1 MWLKFHVFL
10 LYLFLQIVGFAMV
23 CWTHDFDLES
33 MTIEELEDICISRGF
48 ELVKEIDPDT
58 GAPKEFSKEEYIEA
72 AKQCLDIEAEMED
85 ILQKHP
91 ELIEEIQAETEKMKL
106 EQEKLE
112 NKLSDMK
119 QLLNETT
126 KEHELPDEYEHI
138 FDELDQT
145 EKDDQQLEVID
156 AWLRSQNLNE
166 YGDREGS
173 VYTGGTPLFDEQTGK
188 TVNRLNYLLKMF
200 PEKPWMKDEHDQDNT
215 IESCAPSEEST
226 TDENDNKIEAAEER
240 NKPTEGTGV
249 VSDKPSDVEIL
260 SLDDIL
266 EQFKTKIL
274 NDLTFVVDLVL
285 PKQLREP
292 LMQVMRPM
300 VRIIRQGVLTTYD
313 MVKRYTGLILKEIN
327 DRADENK
334 NNESSVVAAKE

>member
-1 MWLKFHVFL
+1 
-10 LYLFLQIVGFAMV
+10 MV

-33 MTIEELEDICISRGF
+33 MTIEELEDLCISRGF

-72 AKQCLDIEAEMED
+72 AKQCLEIEAEMED

-91 ELIEEIQAETEKMKL
+91 ELLEEIQAETEKMKL

-112 NKLSDMK
+112 NELSGMK
-119 QLLNETT
+119 QLLNDTT
-126 KEHELPDEYEHI
+126 EEHDMQDEYEHM
-138 FDELDQT
+138 FDELDHT
-145 EKDDQQLEVID
+145 ETDDQQLEGID
-156 AWLRSQNLNE
+156 AWLRSRDLNE
-166 YGDREGS
+166 YGDPEGS
-173 VYTGGTPLFDEQTGK
+173 MYTGGTPLFDEQTGE
-188 TVNRLNYLLKMF
+188 TVHRLNYLLKKF
-200 PEKPWMKDEHDQDNT
+200 PEKPWMKDEHDQNNT
-215 IESCAPSEEST
+215 AESCAPSEGNAA
-226 TDENDNKIEAAEER
+226 DENENRIEAGEER
-240 NKPTEGTGV
+240 NEPTERTSV

-300 VRIIRQGVLTTYD
+300 VRIIRQGVLTMYD

-327 DRADENK
+327 DRADDNK
-334 NNESSVVAAKE
+334 TNESNVVAAKE